1 MATLLFDNKAADTL
15 LVENNTLFIRN
26 PQRNKNT
33 PYQPA
38 DLTDQEKAE
47 IDSALLGR
55 ALHCE
60 YGFEPINLNT
70 GNFYLAQEDF
80 SYTDSFGTFA
90 LQRSYNG
97 LNAGRLG
104 SFGRGFTSLFDE
116 SISALSDGTIVYNR
130 EDGSSLY
137 FHPDGNGG
145 YETPEGYQLSLEKI
159 RTGERTGTFSNGEQ
173 TYNVY
178 RYDITREDKSICSF
192 SETGE

>member
-1 MATLLFDNKAADTL
+1 M
-15 LVENNTLFIRN
+15 
-26 PQRNKNT
+26 
-33 PYQPA
+33 
-38 DLTDQEKAE
+38 
-47 IDSALLGR
+47 
-55 ALHCE
+55 HCE

-130 EDGSSLY
+130 EDGSTIRFY
-137 FHPDGNGG
+137 RQDDGS
-145 YETPEGYQLSLEKI
+145 YLAPEGCDLKLRLQK
-159 RTGERTGTFSNGEQ
+159 TGEKVVTLSSGDVMIP
-173 TYNVY
+173 VY
-178 RYDITREDKSICSF
+178 CYRIEREDGSVDTVMS
-192 SETGE
+192 GEVSVRGIYGYV